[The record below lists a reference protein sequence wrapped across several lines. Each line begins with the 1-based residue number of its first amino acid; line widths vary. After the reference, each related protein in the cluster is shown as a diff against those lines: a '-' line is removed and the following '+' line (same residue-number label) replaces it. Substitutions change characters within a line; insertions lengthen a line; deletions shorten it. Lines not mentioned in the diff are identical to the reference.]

1 MKNLFNRTLSI
12 LCAVMLLISVFSVWA
27 AAEEPATATDLNP
40 AEEEQVMP
48 ENPAIPEESGEDPEA
63 EPTQGPEA
71 EPAQEPAE
79 EPEEEAGEESIGSVE
94 VVITKTLTPGQDWKG
109 TVSGSKPA
117 VLKLDLKNPG
127 SVYIL
132 VEGKGLWATAEKSDR
147 LTENP
152 SRTQTDPETGRTVL
166 SLQAEAGSYLI
177 TLGPVNTDS
186 QAEAKVTVMGK
197 KAYEAWEEE
206 QAATEPE
213 AEEEEAESEPAEE
226 ETVTEPEATEEETEP
241 EPEAEPAEEE
251 TVTEPE
257 AEPEATEKENEP
269 EEKTNPEEETAES
282 NPAEEATEPEASDE
296 ITEPETV
303 ESEDNE
309 ETKPEE
315 ETADEE
321 NVAEEEYKPEP
332 EEKPERHISVEVTW
346 DVPNPIIGDT
356 AHFKASLNGY
366 DGLVYTTQWQFSPD
380 NKTTWYDVLDETETT
395 MDVVVTKENN
405 LYYWRILVYI
415 EEDQME

>member
-12 LCAVMLLISVFSVWA
+12 LCAVMLFISVFSAWA

-48 ENPAIPEESGEDPEA
+48 EDPVIPEESGEDPEE
-63 EPTQGPEA
+63 EPAQDTEA

-226 ETVTEPEATEEETEP
+226 ENVTEPEAMEEETEP
-241 EPEAEPAEEE
+241 EE
-251 TVTEPE
+251 
-257 AEPEATEKENEP
+257 ENEP
-269 EEKTNPEEETAES
+269 EEKTDPEEVPAERD
-282 NPAEEATEPEASDE
+282 PAEEATEPEATDE
-296 ITEPETV
+296 MTEPETA

-309 ETKPEE
+309 ETKPEDALDDE
-315 ETADEE
+315 ET
-321 NVAEEEYKPEP
+321 VAEEENEPES
-332 EEKPERHISVEVTW
+332 EEKPERHISVEVSW
-346 DVPNPIIGDT
+346 DVPYPVIGDT
-356 AHFKASLNGY
+356 AHLKANLEGY
-366 DGLVYTTQWQFSPD
+366 DGLDYTMQWQYSPD
-380 NKTTWYDVLDETETT
+380 QGKTWNDILGENDY
-395 MDVVVTKENN
+395 MMNVVVTRENN
-405 LYYWRILVYI
+405 IYHWRILVYV
-415 EEDQME
+415 ENDQER

>member
-12 LCAVMLLISVFSVWA
+12 LCAVMLFISVFSAWA

-48 ENPAIPEESGEDPEA
+48 EDPVIPEESGEDPEA
-63 EPTQGPEA
+63 EPAQDPEA
-71 EPAQEPAE
+71 EPAQEAAE

-177 TLGPVNTDS
+177 TLGPVNTDT

-213 AEEEEAESEPAEE
+213 AEEEETESDQAEEETEAEPEATDEETEPEPVTEPTEDETVTDPEAEPEATEEENEPEKKTDPEEEPAESEPAEE
-226 ETVTEPEATEEETEP
+226 ETEPEDEP
-241 EPEAEPAEEE
+241 ENEPGEEQPEEPETAEEE
-251 TVTEPE
+251 NV
-257 AEPEATEKENEP
+257 P
-269 EEKTNPEEETAES
+269 EEKETEG
-282 NPAEEATEPEASDE
+282 NEPVSQGERN
-296 ITEPETV
+296 ITV
-303 ESEDNE
+303 
-309 ETKPEE
+309 
-315 ETADEE
+315 
-321 NVAEEEYKPEP
+321 NV
-332 EEKPERHISVEVTW
+332 VW
-346 DVPNPIIGDT
+346 DVDNPRIGDT
-356 AHFKASLNGY
+356 AHLVATLEGY
-366 DGLVYTTQWQFSPD
+366 DELTYSMQWQYSPD
-380 NKTTWYDVLDETETT
+380 QKTTWFDILDETNPT
-395 MDVVVTKENN
+395 MDVVVNKENN
-405 LYYWRILVYI
+405 TYYWRILVYI
-415 EEDQME
+415 EEESEQ

>member
-40 AEEEQVMP
+40 AEEEQVVP
-48 ENPAIPEESGEDPEA
+48 EDPVIPEEPGEE
-63 EPTQGPEA
+63 PEA
-71 EPAQEPAE
+71 EPAQEPEAEPAQEPDE
-79 EPEEEAGEESIGSVE
+79 EPEEETGEESIGSVE

-109 TVSGSKPA
+109 TVSGKKPA

-152 SRTQTDPETGRTVL
+152 SRTQTDPETGRTVI

-177 TLGPVNTDS
+177 TVGPVNTDS

-197 KAYEAWEEE
+197 KAFEAWEEE

-213 AEEEEAESEPAEE
+213 AEEEIESEPAEE
-226 ETVTEPEATEEETEP
+226 ENVTEPEATEEETEP

-257 AEPEATEKENEP
+257 AEPEVTEEETEP
-269 EEKTNPEEETAES
+269 EEERDPEEEPAES
-282 NPAEEATEPEASDE
+282 DQAEEATESEAAE
-296 ITEPETV
+296 EVIEPETV
-303 ESEDNE
+303 ESGDNE

-315 ETADEE
+315 EPADEE
-321 NVAEEEYKPEP
+321 TVAEEENEPES

-346 DVPNPIIGDT
+346 DVPYPVIGDT
-356 AHFKASLNGY
+356 AHLKANLEGY
-366 DGLVYTTQWQFSPD
+366 DGLEYTMQWQYSPD
-380 NKTTWYDVLDETETT
+380 QGKTWNDILGENDY
-395 MDVVVTKENN
+395 MMNVVVTRENN
-405 LYYWRILVYI
+405 IYHWRILVYV
-415 EEDQME
+415 ENDQER